1 MTIDGKAFMQAAVT
15 ESELQGFVVTLAR
28 LHGWLAYHTYDSR
41 RSEAGFPDL
50 TMVRDGRIIFAE
62 LKSEKGRV
70 TAAQQRWLDWLVE
83 SSGVEVYVWRPSDL
97 DSIDGILR

>member
-1 MTIDGKAFMQAAVT
+1 MTEARDVLQSTIT
-15 ESELQGFVVTLAR
+15 EGELQGFVVTLAR

-62 LKSEKGRV
+62 LKSEKGKV
-70 TAAQQRWLDWLVE
+70 TAAQQRWLDWLAK
-83 SSGVEVYVWRPSDL
+83 SSAVEVYVWRPSDL
-97 DSIDGILR
+97 DDLDRILR